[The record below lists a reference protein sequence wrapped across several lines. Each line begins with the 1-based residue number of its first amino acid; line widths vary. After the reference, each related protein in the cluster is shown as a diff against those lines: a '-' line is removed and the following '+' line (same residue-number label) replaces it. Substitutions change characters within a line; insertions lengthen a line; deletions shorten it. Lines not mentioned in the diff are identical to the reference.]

1 MAPSQLK
8 KLKASLRESGVVG
21 PQKSKK
27 QKKQASKNGTL
38 REGRIQRNEALNSI
52 REKFAPF
59 EVKAPV
65 RNKFEFVSR
74 NGVAG
79 KASKGV
85 VGRPGVTK
93 GLGEENV
100 RWFQY
105 TFREHW
111 LIKGRSADEPCYLK
125 CNDGTK
131 SAVFAIGDLGR
142 VTRP

>member
-27 QKKQASKNGTL
+27 QRKQASQKGTL

-59 EVKAPV
+59 EVKKPV

-85 VGRPGVTK
+85 VGTPGVTK

-100 RWFQY
+100 GWSPY
-105 TFREHW
+105 AVEENW
-111 LIKGRSADEPCYLK
+111 LIRERSADAPCYLR
-125 CNDGTK
+125 CNAGTK
-131 SAVFAIGDLGR
+131 SVVFEIDDLERAI
-142 VTRP
+142 PQ

>member
-100 RWFQY
+100 GWFPCAN
-105 TFREHW
+105 RE
-111 LIKGRSADEPCYLK
+111 L
-125 CNDGTK
+125 
-131 SAVFAIGDLGR
+131 
-142 VTRP
+142 